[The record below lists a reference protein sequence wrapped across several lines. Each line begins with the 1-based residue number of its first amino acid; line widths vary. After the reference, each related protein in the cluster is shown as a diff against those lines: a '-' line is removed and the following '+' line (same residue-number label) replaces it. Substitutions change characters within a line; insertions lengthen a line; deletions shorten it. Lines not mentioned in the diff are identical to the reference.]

1 MASVKSRVATGILL
15 AFIWFLLGFPLSAQE
30 AGTGLAIIL
39 VLVFVPLPGN
49 ELFKDIRLS
58 PKALFSAGILLFVL
72 LWEIVKSNID
82 VALRVIHPIIPLNP
96 GIVKVT
102 TSLKT
107 DLGRLALANCITLTP
122 GTITVDIHSDT
133 LYIHWIAIDTES
145 VEESTRKIVSHFE
158 KYLEVIFG

>member
-1 MASVKSRVATGILL
+1 MASVKSRIATGILL

-30 AGTGLAIIL
+30 AVMGLAIIL
-39 VLVFVPLPGN
+39 VLVFIPLPGN
-49 ELFKDIRLS
+49 DLFKDIRLS
-58 PKALFSAGILLFVL
+58 PKALFSAVILLSVL
-72 LWEIVKSNID
+72 FWEIVKSNID

-102 TSLKT
+102 TTLKT

-122 GTITVDIHSDT
+122 GTITVDIQNDT
-133 LYIHWIAIDTES
+133 LYIHWIAIDTQS
-145 VEESTRKIVSHFE
+145 VEESTQKIVSHFE